1 MIIED
6 VLLNYGV
13 LGIWTITL
21 LAQQYK
27 QQTKT
32 NKLIDNNTNALIRVY
47 EVIHRCPYGK

>member
-13 LGIWTITL
+13 LGLWTITL

-32 NKLIDNNTNALIRVY
+32 NELINNNTTALTKVY
-47 EVIHRCPYGK
+47 EVLNKCQNGK